1 MPRVPVHKMGFYRRR
16 KNDIYNWLLIQH
28 SDSLL
33 FRYEILTKLLYYK
46 DLFPVLGSP
55 TRKRL
60 NDLE

>member
-1 MPRVPVHKMGFYRRR
+1 MTVYKSSLMRNTVFFSHKY
-16 KNDIYNWLLIQH
+16 
-28 SDSLL
+28 SDMHRLL

-60 NDLE
+60 NDLK